1 MSPPKSPM
9 SHFFKANG
17 TPVPLCTISRMN
29 TEQRMVAPGRPESL
43 LVSFF
48 IEYWTPWISQPKGLE
63 RDCIIQCHPSCTRRV
78 DENTRAE
85 SIIKY
90 TGEILIGN
98 IGYKRLAL
106 TSFGFSI
113 AGCCSFGRPLINS
126 IINCHG
132 TFVNNTARVNSHYSI
147 KYHKSTTEYLS
158 KLTNK

>member
-1 MSPPKSPM
+1 MVREFYKMSPPNSLM
-9 SHFFKANG
+9 SHFLKANG

-106 TSFGFSI
+106 TSFGFSV
-113 AGCCSFGRPLINS
+113 AGCCSFGSPLINS
-126 IINCHG
+126 IIN
-132 TFVNNTARVNSHYSI
+132 
-147 KYHKSTTEYLS
+147 
-158 KLTNK
+158 KLLRDICKQHSQG